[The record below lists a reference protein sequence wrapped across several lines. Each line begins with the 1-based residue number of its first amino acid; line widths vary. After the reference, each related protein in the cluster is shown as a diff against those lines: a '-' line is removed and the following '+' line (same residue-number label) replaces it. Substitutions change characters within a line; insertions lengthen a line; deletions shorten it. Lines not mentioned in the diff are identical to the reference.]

1 MLGTAHIG
9 FTVSNLQ
16 ASLDFYQGVLGLE
29 LIGTM
34 ERKGQE
40 ISRIVGEED
49 SHLKIAFLK
58 LARSAGVTL
67 ELIEY
72 VAPRGDKINTR
83 PCNPGVGHLCFKVD
97 DLAATFAML
106 RNKGVRF
113 KSEPIE
119 ITTGMNKGAYTV
131 YLSDPDGIP
140 LEIFQPPR
148 PLE

>member
-1 MLGTAHIG
+1 
-9 FTVSNLQ
+9 
-16 ASLDFYQGVLGLE
+16 
-29 LIGTM
+29 
-34 ERKGQE
+34 
-40 ISRIVGEED
+40 
-49 SHLKIAFLK
+49 
-58 LARSAGVTL
+58 
-67 ELIEY
+67 
-72 VAPRGDKINTR
+72 
-83 PCNPGVGHLCFKVD
+83 
-97 DLAATFAML
+97 ML